1 MNYATIYDVGERK
14 RDRGI
19 NEDSVSFVCFD
30 HGHRE
35 GRVDVEMAGGGANS
49 EDSKAAADSK
59 KVDSVEGDSKE
70 LDADTEPAATDPTNS
85 QAAVVVLAD
94 GAGGYDAGDVASY
107 IATTVIAEELAS
119 VAIQAERSRP
129 DRFEVDLSEP
139 LPDGPQAETI
149 QAAIEDAITTAHR
162 RILEYVTHEGQPA
175 YTTVVAGIVVNGEFH
190 YGWVGDSRAYVINRK
205 TESIAQLTKDHSV
218 VTDLY
223 EGGEIDEIESY
234 VHPRGN
240 EITRAIGGDGRE
252 DPETATVAVETDT
265 IDLFAEDIVL
275 VTSDGLI
282 DAQTDASSLYESY
295 LDSERSDAI
304 AETVRQQVVTDD
316 EIREWVLGADSL
328 AAAAETLIDRA
339 NDRGGKDNLSAVLF
353 EDSALPETPDESAVP
368 QRGIDLSVELE
379 QRETVIIPEE

>member
-1 MNYATIYDVGERK
+1 MNYATTYDVGERK

-35 GRVDVEMAGGGANS
+35 GRVDVETAGDGTNPVDSEPAADGEEIGGGEIES
-49 EDSKAAADSK
+49 E
-59 KVDSVEGDSKE
+59 E
-70 LDADTEPAATDPTNS
+70 LDADTESAASPTNS
-85 QAAVVVLAD
+85 QAAIVVLAD

-107 IATTVIAEELAS
+107 IATTVIAEELTP
-119 VAIQAERSRP
+119 VAVRAERSQP
-129 DRFEVDLSEP
+129 DRFDVDLSEP
-139 LPDGPQAETI
+139 LPDEPTSAELQDELT
-149 QAAIEDAITTAHR
+149 AAITTAHR

-175 YTTVVAGIVVNGEFH
+175 YTTVVAGIAVNGEFH

-223 EGGEIDEIESY
+223 EAGEIDEIESY

-252 DPETATVAVETDT
+252 DPETATVAVETDS

-295 LDSERSDAI
+295 LDSDRSDAM
-304 AETVRQQVVTDD
+304 AETIRQQVVTDD
-316 EIREWVLGADSL
+316 EIREWVLDADSL
-328 AAAAETLIDRA
+328 TDAAETLIERS

-353 EDSALPETPDESAVP
+353 EDPALPETPDESAFP
-368 QRGIDLSVELE
+368 QRGIELSVELE

>member
-1 MNYATIYDVGERK
+1 MNYATTYDVGERK

-30 HGHRE
+30 HGHRA
-35 GRVDVEMAGGGANS
+35 GRVDVETAGDGTNR
-49 EDSKAAADSK
+49 EDS
-59 KVDSVEGDSKE
+59 EQ
-70 LDADTEPAATDPTNS
+70 ATDGEGIDSGESADEETSAVSTATGPTNS

-107 IATTVIAEELAS
+107 IATTVIAEELTQ
-119 VAIQAERSRP
+119 VAIRAERSRP
-129 DRFEVDLSEP
+129 DRFDVDLSEP
-139 LPDGPQAETI
+139 LPNDQQAETI
-149 QAAIEDAITTAHR
+149 QAAIEEAITTAHR

-205 TESIAQLTKDHSV
+205 TESIDQLTKDHSV

-223 EGGEIDEIESY
+223 EAGKIDEIESY

-252 DPETATVAVETDT
+252 DPETATAPVETDS

-295 LDSERSDAI
+295 LDSDRSDAI

-328 AAAAETLIDRA
+328 AAAAETLIDCA

-353 EDSALPETPDESAVP
+353 EDPALPETPDESAFP
-368 QRGIDLSVELE
+368 QRGIELSVELE